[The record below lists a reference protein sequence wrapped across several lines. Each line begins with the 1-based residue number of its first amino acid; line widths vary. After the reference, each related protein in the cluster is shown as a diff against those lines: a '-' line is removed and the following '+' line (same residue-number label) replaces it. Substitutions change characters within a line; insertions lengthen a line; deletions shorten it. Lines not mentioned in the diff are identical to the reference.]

1 MLPQDQHHIRTHTLR
16 RRLDHRRYHLYS
28 LALNEPKQTKLKQT
42 EVSRAVLHPSELCVC
57 CTAVQCVSA
66 RVKNTSSEENQVKP
80 IK

>member
-1 MLPQDQHHIRTHTLR
+1 MRIHTHTLH
-16 RRLDHRRYHLYS
+16 RLDHRRYHLYS
-28 LALNEPKQTKLKQT
+28 LALNEPKLSKSEAKQTKLKQT

-66 RVKNTSSEENQVKP
+66 RVKNTSTEENQVKP